1 MRLLCLLPVILAT
14 ALSAA
19 DRRPVPWEKDNLR
32 IGRAL
37 YRENCVVC
45 HDIDREQSKKL
56 GPSFFKL
63 FQRDKMPVA
72 KIKPSQEYIK
82 ARVKFGGP
90 IMPAFKTFLSEREI
104 NRIIAYIASQ

>member
-1 MRLLCLLPVILAT
+1 LLPVILAA

-19 DRRPVPWEKDNLR
+19 DHRPVPWEKDNLR
-32 IGRAL
+32 IGQAL

-45 HDIDREQSKKL
+45 HDIDREQSRKI

-63 FQRDKMPVA
+63 FRRDQMPLA
-72 KIKPSQEYIK
+72 KIKPSQEYVR

-90 IMPAFKTFLSEREI
+90 IMPAFKSFLTEREI

>member
-1 MRLLCLLPVILAT
+1 MRSLCLLPVILSL
-14 ALSAA
+14 ALRAA
-19 DRRPVPWEKDNLR
+19 DRPPVPWEKDNLR
-32 IGRAL
+32 IGKVL

-72 KIKPSQEYIK
+72 KIKPNQEYIK

-90 IMPAFKTFLSEREI
+90 IMPAFKNFLTEREI